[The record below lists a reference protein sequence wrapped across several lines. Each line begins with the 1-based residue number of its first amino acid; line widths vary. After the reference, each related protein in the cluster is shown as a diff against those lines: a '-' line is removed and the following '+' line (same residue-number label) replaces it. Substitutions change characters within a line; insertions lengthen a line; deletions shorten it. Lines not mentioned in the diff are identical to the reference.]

1 MTLSQSRVVPS
12 GRRAVSRFGAGATA
26 TTLLL
31 DRAREETGGGGH
43 GDSRNRKAN
52 LGGAFKDS

>member
-1 MTLSQSRVVPS
+1 MRKLP
-12 GRRAVSRFGAGATA
+12 RRAERQASGAPRLELGASTA